1 MLLCEITGVYLGHS
15 SQGYWGDL
23 YRDYR
28 RSVSTMDCGK
38 HPKSALVAVTNVE
51 LVHDKQK
58 THGNSTLL
66 HKTWEI

>member
-51 LVHDKQK
+51 LVHD
-58 THGNSTLL
+58 
-66 HKTWEI
+66 